1 MKLAAALSAM
11 LAIAPG
17 FAIAQ
22 NMPAADENAPPS
34 VGISP
39 DGRSAVVVPQERT
52 TSGEPTDMKGTQSMA
67 PSSGNT
73 PSGEPDSGMGRGNK

>member
-1 MKLAAALSAM
+1 MRFALALSTTL

-22 NMPAADENAPPS
+22 NMTPADEGAAPG
-34 VGISP
+34 VG
-39 DGRSAVVVPQERT
+39 VVAPQEPT

-67 PSSGNT
+67 PSSGNA
-73 PSGEPDSGMGRGNK
+73 PSGEPDSGMGRGQK